1 MLQLDEVPEAE
12 IGDEVVLLGS
22 QGSENISAEELGER
36 WGTFNY
42 EVICGL
48 SARLPR
54 IFHNPS

>member
-1 MLQLDEVPEAE
+1 MLQLDEVPNAA
-12 IGDEVVLLGS
+12 IGDEVVLLGG
-22 QGSENISAEELGER
+22 QGNEYISAEELANR

-54 IFHNPS
+54 IYLNP